1 MTDHEFL
8 QEGIQTA
15 QTLKYRHG
23 ESTLTL
29 DYLAEELPLQIN
41 IQGRPVSIT
50 MRTPG
55 DDQALAIGFLFT
67 EGILH
72 RFSDVRE
79 VVQRDENTV
88 DVIPEEGVFLSES
101 LFSRNFYA
109 TSSCG
114 VCGKSSVDAIAARS
128 MYMPVNK
135 MPSLSFSVLTE
146 LPEKLSG
153 VQAAFEKTGGIHA
166 CALFDAAGNY
176 LYHAE
181 DVGRHN
187 ALDKLIGHAFMAE
200 RLPLDQHILLLSG
213 RASFEL
219 MQKAAMAGIPAVA
232 AVGAPSSL
240 AVTLAQQNNQLLAG
254 FLKKNG
260 MNIYNAWT
268 AIH

>member
-1 MTDHEFL
+1 
-8 QEGIQTA
+8 
-15 QTLKYRHG
+15 
-23 ESTLTL
+23 
-29 DYLAEELPLQIN
+29 
-41 IQGRPVSIT
+41 VW
-50 MRTPG
+50 
-55 DDQALAIGFLFT
+55 
-67 EGILH
+67 
-72 RFSDVRE
+72 
-79 VVQRDENTV
+79 
-88 DVIPEEGVFLSES
+88 LSES

-128 MYMPVNK
+128 AYMPVHK
-135 MPSLSFSVLTE
+135 VPDVSFGILSE

-166 CALFDAAGNY
+166 CALFDTEGNY

-200 RLPLDQHILLLSG
+200 RLPLDNHLLLLSG

-219 MQKAAMAGIPAVA
+219 MQKAAMAGIPVVA

-240 AVTLAQQNNQLLAG
+240 AVDLAKENNQLLAG

-260 MNIYNAWT
+260 MNIYHAWT
-268 AIH
+268 SIH

>member
-1 MTDHEFL
+1 
-8 QEGIQTA
+8 
-15 QTLKYRHG
+15 
-23 ESTLTL
+23 
-29 DYLAEELPLQIN
+29 
-41 IQGRPVSIT
+41 
-50 MRTPG
+50 
-55 DDQALAIGFLFT
+55 
-67 EGILH
+67 
-72 RFSDVRE
+72 
-79 VVQRDENTV
+79 
-88 DVIPEEGVFLSES
+88 
-101 LFSRNFYA
+101 
-109 TSSCG
+109 
-114 VCGKSSVDAIAARS
+114 
-128 MYMPVNK
+128 MYMPINK
-135 MPSLSFSVLTE
+135 IPSISFAVLSE

-166 CALFDAAGNY
+166 CALFDAEGNY

-219 MQKAAMAGIPAVA
+219 MQKAAMAGIPVVA

-240 AVTLAQQNNQLLAG
+240 AVMLAQQNNQLLAG

>member
-1 MTDHEFL
+1 MIDKEFL
-8 QEGIQTA
+8 PEGIQDVHI
-15 QTLKYRHG
+15 LKYRNG
-23 ESTLTL
+23 DSSIVT
-29 DYLAEELPLQIN
+29 DYVAEEVPLQIN

-55 DDQALAIGFLFT
+55 DDQALALGFLFT
-67 EGILH
+67 EGI
-72 RFSDVRE
+72 FQQFTEVRE

-88 DVIPEEGVFLSES
+88 DVIPEDGFVLSET

-128 MYMPVNK
+128 RYMPVPKVPDVSYNI
-135 MPSLSFSVLTE
+135 LTG

-166 CALFDAAGNY
+166 CALFDTQGTY

-200 RLPLDQHILLLSG
+200 RLPLDNHLLLLSG

-219 MQKAAMAGIPAVA
+219 MQKAAMAGIPVVA

-240 AVTLAQQNNQLLAG
+240 AVDLARQNNQLLAG
-254 FLKKNG
+254 FLKKHG
-260 MNIYNAWT
+260 MNIYHAWT